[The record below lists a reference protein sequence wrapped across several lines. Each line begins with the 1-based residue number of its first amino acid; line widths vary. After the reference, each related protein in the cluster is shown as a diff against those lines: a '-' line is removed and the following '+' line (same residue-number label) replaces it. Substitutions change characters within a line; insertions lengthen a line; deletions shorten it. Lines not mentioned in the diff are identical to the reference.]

1 MRRGDA
7 TINRGGGDTLGV
19 AVAFPFFETK
29 SGNGEFSFFI
39 FPFLSKSH
47 TEAPVLGGARKDQ
60 GRVGRRPGGL
70 RVRRAAPEGSRG
82 VAPGRT
88 KGALGGARED

>member
-1 MRRGDA
+1 M
-7 TINRGGGDTLGV
+7 GV

-29 SGNGEFSFFI
+29 SGNGEFSFCFSFSVQI
-39 FPFLSKSH
+39 SH
-47 TEAPVLGGARKDQ
+47 ELLFVRDYSGLPPVLGGARKDQ
-60 GRVGRRPGGL
+60 GRVGRRPGGP
-70 RVRRAAPEGSRG
+70 RVRRAAPEGPRG